1 MRYRFVDEIVSLTLD
16 GAPRIEVV
24 KRFDA
29 GDDVFSG
36 PQGPERVP
44 ESMLLELMATTGGHL
59 LFRHLGERRLP
70 LLLKVPECRFE
81 GWVPAGERLR
91 AVAALRGV
99 SSAADGTSVA
109 EAETQVYVE
118 TSRVAHARIMFVCVS
133 VPGIDLAGPGVGV

>member
-29 GDDVFSG
+29 SDDIFSG

-70 LLLKVPECRFE
+70 LLLKVAECRFE
-81 GWVPAGERLR
+81 GWVPAGERGRGHQARRIARTARPRLGR
-91 AVAALRGV
+91 HAA
-99 SSAADGTSVA
+99 A
-109 EAETQVYVE
+109 
-118 TSRVAHARIMFVCVS
+118 AHAPT
-133 VPGIDLAGPGVGV
+133 PGTPRSIPGTLTHTNMIRACATRTFAR